1 MSIAALGFVPANPTR
16 LVFIFGNRGDKICTS
31 AEILILFELKPSQ
44 NLVITSSTD
53 VFADLCKLFAML

>member
-1 MSIAALGFVPANPTR
+1 MSIAALGFVPANPAR
-16 LVFIFGNRGDKICTS
+16 FEFIFGNRGDKICTS

-44 NLVITSSTD
+44 NLVITSTD

>member
-1 MSIAALGFVPANPTR
+1 MSIAALGFVRANPTR
-16 LVFIFGNRGDKICTS
+16 FEFIGNRGDKICTS